1 MDFWIGE
8 KVKLKK
14 SGRFGVIAG
23 KSDNGKIKVKCDDSI
38 IITSPSN
45 LEIIQENE
53 FTFPDWVFETKEKK
67 QEIKLATK
75 DTIDLHIEILEPSM
89 VTENAVVI
97 LQFQVRKC
105 REFLSYNIRKSR
117 SVVYVICGKGEGVL
131 KAEIQHLAKHE
142 YNARFIFE
150 RNNGGMLEIWL

>member
-105 REFLSYNIRKSR
+105 REFLS
-117 SVVYVICGKGEGVL
+117 
-131 KAEIQHLAKHE
+131 
-142 YNARFIFE
+142 
-150 RNNGGMLEIWL
+150 